1 MSTFFKLSVLSI
13 LCMLLWTHIPAYAM
27 PENASSDYPQATV
40 SSTNKLNIR
49 SGPNKTYGVVGQL
62 MPSEVV
68 RVISIDNA
76 SDGWIEICT
85 QSGVKGYVAQSYL
98 SGTYITDLGKT
109 DTKVTYYD
117 SYSDSPFFVHW
128 YLSLY
133 LYIFDLSST
142 FSLALL
148 LFICGIE
155 VFLII
160 WLKRIYHFE
169 GTSPVTAYVVLAV
182 STILTLPGV
191 FIYSSALQR
200 GSWGIIV
207 YVLMLLS
214 TGCLMLHSAWRIK
227 LCGMHLGR
235 QRNYDSNNYQIGRW
249 LGNILWLA
257 LLIPFAKIWWNICD
271 VDFNNVYHISNGF
284 FIMLFTLCCMT
295 ALNLLISKLVW
306 PRVVV
311 RYLFH
316 VANQGVVYIM
326 SLVFIWGIM
335 SYEYKVLKYGLYG
348 INFVFGIIL
357 IIFLGIL
364 TFGLVINTINECR
377 CANCHSYNTDQTGL
391 TDLGNVSRISTKWE
405 SISDSSVNRRYRD
418 SIVSDP
424 KRQVRTTEIV
434 SLWKTH
440 HTCFDCSNSWDMDHE
455 ETVGSSSRTL
465 KKEWTEYS

>member
-1 MSTFFKLSVLSI
+1 MPTFFKVSVLSI
-13 LCMLLWTHIPAYAM
+13 LCILLWTNMPAYAV
-27 PENASSDYPQATV
+27 PENVPSDYPQATV

-49 SGPNKTYGVVGQL
+49 SGPNKTYSVVGQL

-98 SGTYITDLGKT
+98 SGTYITDFGKS
-109 DTKVTYYD
+109 DSRVAYYD
-117 SYSDSPFFVHW
+117 RYSDSPFFVHW

-133 LYIFDLSST
+133 LSIFNLSST
-142 FSLALL
+142 YSLALL
-148 LFICGIE
+148 LFMCCIE

-160 WLKRIYHFE
+160 WLKRIYDLE
-169 GTSPVTAYVVLAV
+169 TSPIIAYVVLAV

-191 FIYSSALQR
+191 FIYGSALQR
-200 GSWGIIV
+200 GAWGIIV
-207 YVLMLLS
+207 YALMLLS

-227 LCGMHLGR
+227 LCGMHQGR
-235 QRNYDSNNYQIGRW
+235 QRNYDSNHYQIGRW

-271 VDFNNVYHISNGF
+271 VDFNNVYHIDNGF
-284 FIMLFTLCCMT
+284 FSMLLALCCMT
-295 ALNLLISKLVW
+295 VLNLTISKLVW

-316 VANQGVVYIM
+316 ISNQGVVYIM
-326 SLVFIWGIM
+326 SLIFIWGIM

-348 INFVFGIIL
+348 INFVFAIIL
-357 IIFLGIL
+357 ILLLGIL

-405 SISDSSVNRRYRD
+405 RISDSSVNRRCRD
-418 SIVSDP
+418 SIVSDAQ
-424 KRQVRTTEIV
+424 RQVRTTEIV
-434 SLWKTH
+434 NLWKTH

-455 ETVGSSSRTL
+455 ATVGRSSRTL